1 LSQPRPQGFIDSQTR
16 VSQKKRILVVD
27 DEVDITTVFKLG
39 LEEADLQVDA
49 CTDPVL
55 ALSEYKPDMYDLLL
69 FDIKMPK
76 MDGFELYEKIKDIE
90 VEKKKDRNKK
100 TAICF
105 ITAHEDYRSQFK
117 NSFQTLEEEDCFLKK
132 PILLPDLVKSVK
144 TRLGL

>member
-1 LSQPRPQGFIDSQTR
+1 MILKPD

-49 CTDPVL
+49 YTDPVL
-55 ALSEYKPDMYDLLL
+55 ALSEYKPGSEQ
-69 FDIKMPK
+69 KP
-76 MDGFELYEKIKDIE
+76 
-90 VEKKKDRNKK
+90 
-100 TAICF
+100 AIWF

-117 NSFQTLEEEDCFLKK
+117 NLFQTLEEEDRFLKK
-132 PILLPDLVKSVK
+132 PILLHDLVKSVK

>member
-1 LSQPRPQGFIDSQTR
+1 
-16 VSQKKRILVVD
+16 
-27 DEVDITTVFKLG
+27 
-39 LEEADLQVDA
+39 
-49 CTDPVL
+49 VL

-117 NSFQTLEEEDCFLKK
+117 NSFQTLDEEDCFLKK
-132 PILLPDLVKSVK
+132 PILLPDLVKISKNEVRFVIGK
-144 TRLGL
+144 DME

>member
-1 LSQPRPQGFIDSQTR
+1 M
-16 VSQKKRILVVD
+16 VVD

-39 LEEADLQVDA
+39 LEKADFVVDA
-49 CTDPVL
+49 YIDPVL

-100 TAICF
+100 LLYAL
-105 ITAHEDYRSQFK
+105 SQHMKTIVVNLRTDFK
-117 NSFQTLEEEDCFLKK
+117 HKK
-132 PILLPDLVKSVK
+132 RRTVF
-144 TRLGL
+144 

>member
-1 LSQPRPQGFIDSQTR
+1 M
-16 VSQKKRILVVD
+16 
-27 DEVDITTVFKLG
+27 
-39 LEEADLQVDA
+39 
-49 CTDPVL
+49 L

>member
-1 LSQPRPQGFIDSQTR
+1 
-16 VSQKKRILVVD
+16 LVVD

-39 LEEADLQVDA
+39 LEKADFVVDA
-49 CTDPVL
+49 NTYPVL
-55 ALSEYKPDMYDLLL
+55 ALSEYKLDMYDLLL

-105 ITAHEDYRSQFK
+105 ITADEDYRSQFK

-132 PILLPDLVKSVK
+132 PILLSW
-144 TRLGL
+144 

>member
-1 LSQPRPQGFIDSQTR
+1 
-16 VSQKKRILVVD
+16 LVVD

-39 LEEADLQVDA
+39 LEEADVQVDA
-49 CTDPVL
+49 YTDPVL
-55 ALSEYKPDMYDLLL
+55 ALSDYKPDMYDLLYDL
-69 FDIKMPK
+69 LMFDIKMPK

-132 PILLPDLVKSVK
+132 PILLPYLVKSVK
-144 TRLGL
+144 TQLGL

>member
-1 LSQPRPQGFIDSQTR
+1 MSQPRPQASSILKPD
-16 VSQKKRILVVD
+16 VSLKKRILVVD

-49 CTDPVL
+49 YTDPVL